1 MELKKET
8 KHSLSYAFLYTLVT
22 LFIVS
27 IPIFAYL
34 ALSIEYSKYKQEQEL
49 IKYADELEQIIYKIP
64 KETKV
69 FVFPRSL
76 LYRSAI
82 LDSGNREI
90 FSLLKDEKIPKALG
104 VETSFKRLVYKQEL
118 SANLLSAKYLIVTRE
133 LSYKE
138 VFLNTFMLIAIV
150 GFFVFGF
157 SLLILV
163 KSSEP
168 FREAAKQMDRFFKD
182 AMHELK
188 TPLGV
193 IKINLEMLY
202 EEFGEKRALT
212 RANSA
217 LVSLS
222 TVYEDIEYLIKHKRV
237 EYAKEIIDFSGFLE
251 SRVDLFKDLISIK
264 KLNLQLNIKSD
275 ISLYMN
281 RQELQRVIDNT
292 LSNAI
297 KYTPSG
303 GQIKVS
309 LYKDEESTIFKV
321 EDSGVGIEDSK
332 DIFQRYYRGDA
343 IKGGFGIG
351 LNIVKKIC
359 EKSGIVLKVDSKVG
373 KGSSFCYTFT

>member
-1 MELKKET
+1 
-8 KHSLSYAFLYTLVT
+8 
-22 LFIVS
+22 
-27 IPIFAYL
+27 
-34 ALSIEYSKYKQEQEL
+34 
-49 IKYADELEQIIYKIP
+49 
-64 KETKV
+64 
-69 FVFPRSL
+69 
-76 LYRSAI
+76 
-82 LDSGNREI
+82 
-90 FSLLKDEKIPKALG
+90 
-104 VETSFKRLVYKQEL
+104 
-118 SANLLSAKYLIVTRE
+118 
-133 LSYKE
+133 
-138 VFLNTFMLIAIV
+138 
-150 GFFVFGF
+150 
-157 SLLILV
+157 
-163 KSSEP
+163 
-168 FREAAKQMDRFFKD
+168 MDRFFKD